1 MYLVSLLQ
9 TQSLN
14 HSNGPNVN
22 IGDKGGNNFAN
33 KHLDACDGQQ
43 KKAKKKG
50 LLENILQSHN
60 WFLYI

>member
-33 KHLDACDGQQ
+33 KHLHACDRKQ
-43 KKAKKKG
+43 KKG

>member
-33 KHLDACDGQQ
+33 KHLDACDGKQ
-43 KKAKKKG
+43 KKAKKKAC
-50 LLENILQSHN
+50 
-60 WFLYI
+60 